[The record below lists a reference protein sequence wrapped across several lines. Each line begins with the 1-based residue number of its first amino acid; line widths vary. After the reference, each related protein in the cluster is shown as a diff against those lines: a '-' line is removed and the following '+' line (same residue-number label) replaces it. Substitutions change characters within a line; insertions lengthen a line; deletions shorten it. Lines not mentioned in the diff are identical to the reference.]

1 MGENGL
7 DVDFLVISVKLA
19 VVVVV
24 FVDGYREI
32 GNVVVQ
38 LNLAHGIITFKA
50 DGVAVVEHALDGKA
64 ADNTKV
70 ERLLVFRFRS
80 AEVQPIGRSEAAG
93 KTDVVKRFRGVH
105 FAAGRGQGFPEL
117 GLGKLTEQ
125 EEQG

>member
-7 DVDFLVISVKLA
+7 NVDFLVISVKLA

-50 DGVAVVEHALDGKA
+50 DGVAVVEHALNGKA
-64 ADNTKV
+64 ADDTEI
-70 ERLLVFRFRS
+70 ERLGIFYLRS
-80 AEVQPIGRSEAAG
+80 AEVKPIGRSEAAG
-93 KTDVVKRFRGVH
+93 KADVV
-105 FAAGRGQGFPEL
+105 
-117 GLGKLTEQ
+117 
-125 EEQG
+125 